1 MPFLIRSAVRSR
13 ARRKGSSNADYGC
26 LRRFSY
32 SRDVIAVGGVPNPP
46 HKASTSP
53 RAGWN
58 PGLRTSSLEWDQ
70 EFESVFLQR
79 RVMSEPGRSVLA
91 SDVMPQLSI

>member
-1 MPFLIRSAVRSR
+1 
-13 ARRKGSSNADYGC
+13 

-58 PGLRTSSLEWDQ
+58 PGLRTSSWSGTKSSKPSSSSG
-70 EFESVFLQR
+70 ESRANLRVFHVSQFMAR
-79 RVMSEPGRSVLA
+79 HRA
-91 SDVMPQLSI
+91 Q

>member
-13 ARRKGSSNADYGC
+13 AQRKGSSNADYGC

-70 EFESVFLQR
+70 EFESVFLPR
-79 RVMSEPGRSVLA
+79 RVSANLTS
-91 SDVMPQLSI
+91 SIIAA